1 MNKKVLIITGAGLAI
16 GLAEALIY
24 YNLGK
29 NEKNEKFKFQ
39 IPKGK
44 ELLKTAGIVL
54 ITSVATASLSNL
66 IEKSLEEDSIIN
78 PSSKLVTV

>member
-29 NEKNEKFKFQ
+29 NANKEKFKFQ
-39 IPKGK
+39 VPKGK
-44 ELLKTAGIVL
+44 ELIKTAGIVL
-54 ITSVATASLSNL
+54 VTSVATAALSNI
-66 IEKSLEEDSIIN
+66 IENSLA
-78 PSSKLVTV
+78 SSENLTPQLVTA

>member
-29 NEKNEKFKFQ
+29 NSNSEKFSLQF
-39 IPKGK
+39 PKGK
-44 ELLKTAGIVL
+44 ELIKTAGIVL
-54 ITSVATASLSNL
+54 VTSIATAALSNL
-66 IEKSLEEDSIIN
+66 IEKGMEESTTT
-78 PSSKLVTV
+78 KLTAA